1 VLEQVLRKNS
11 GTSRARDFLVIIRD
25 GVVRRKRYNSAMS
38 NSVKIAIAQMNC
50 VLGDLSGNAAKIID
64 CAARAKAA
72 GAEVLLT
79 PELSLCGY
87 PPEDLLLRDGFFRDC
102 AAALDE
108 LAAAL
113 PAIKVIVGHPQLAG
127 GRRYNAASVL
137 QDGRIAAT
145 YRKRNLPNYTVFDED
160 RYFEPGSEPVV
171 FEVNGV
177 RLGINICED
186 LWGEQGPVEAGASAV
201 QGGSEAGHSG
211 KAWRADAPRL
221 AREAGAQ
228 VLLVLNASPYHTRQ
242 HASRLA
248 VARNRA
254 AENALAVVYANLV
267 GGQDELVFDGAS
279 FALDARGETTH
290 QLPFFEEALDYV
302 DIVGGVPQPGRRA
315 ADLSL
320 EAAVYSALCLGVRD
334 YLGKN
339 GFPGAILG
347 LSGGVDSALTLAIAC
362 DALGADKVRALM
374 MPSQYTADISW
385 LDSRDMVQR
394 LGVRYDEIAIRPV
407 FDSFLAALE
416 GEFKGQA
423 IDATEE
429 NLQARIRGTLL
440 MALSNKFGSIV
451 LTTGNKSEMAVGYS
465 TLYGD
470 MAGGFAVIKDVAKTL
485 VYRLCEYRNG
495 LGEVI
500 PRRIIERAPS
510 AELRPDQ
517 TDQDS
522 LPPYAVLDAIMSAYM
537 EQNLSP
543 ADIVAGG
550 QRVEDVVRVV
560 GLIKRNEYKR
570 RQAPVGIRITQRG
583 FGKDWRYPI
592 TSRYREKLD
601 AG

>member
-1 VLEQVLRKNS
+1 
-11 GTSRARDFLVIIRD
+11 
-25 GVVRRKRYNSAMS
+25 MS
-38 NSVKIAIAQMNC
+38 TSVKIAVAQINC
-50 VLGDLSGNAAKIID
+50 VLGDLAGNAAKILD
-64 CAARAKAA
+64 CAARALAA

-102 AAALDE
+102 ASALDE

-127 GRRYNAASVL
+127 GGRYNAASVL
-137 QDGRIAAT
+137 QQGGIAAT
-145 YRKRNLPNYTVFDED
+145 YRKRNLPNYTVFDEE
-160 RYFEPGSEPVV
+160 RYFEPGGEPVV
-171 FEVNGV
+171 FEVNGL

-186 LWGEQGPVEAGASAV
+186 LWGEQGPVEAGASA
-201 QGGSEAGHSG
+201 GPRGSGAGQRS

-221 AREAGAQ
+221 ARAAGAE
-228 VLLVLNASPYHTRQ
+228 VLLVLNASPYHTHQ

-254 AENALAVVYANLV
+254 AENGLAIIYANLV

-290 QLPFFEEALDYV
+290 QLPFFEETLDYIELV
-302 DIVGGVPQPGRRA
+302 DGVPQPGSRA
-315 ADLSL
+315 KGLSL
-320 EAAVYSALCLGVRD
+320 EASVYRALCLGVRD

-347 LSGGVDSALTLAIAC
+347 MSGGIDSALTLAIAC
-362 DALGADKVRALM
+362 DALGAERVRAVM

-385 LDSRDMVQR
+385 LDSRDMVGR
-394 LGVRYDEIAIRPV
+394 LGVRYDEIPIKPV
-407 FDSFLAALE
+407 FDAFLAALA
-416 GEFKGQA
+416 GEFKGLPV
-423 IDATEE
+423 DASEE

-440 MALSNKFGSIV
+440 MALSNKHGSIV

-470 MAGGFAVIKDVAKTL
+470 MAGGFAAIKDVAKTL
-485 VYRLCEYRNG
+485 VYRLAEYRNS
-495 LGEVI
+495 LGGVI

-543 ADIVAGG
+543 AEIVAGG
-550 QRVEDVVRVV
+550 QSVADVTRVV

-583 FGKDWRYPI
+583 FGKDWRHPI
-592 TSRYREKLD
+592 TSRYRE
-601 AG
+601 